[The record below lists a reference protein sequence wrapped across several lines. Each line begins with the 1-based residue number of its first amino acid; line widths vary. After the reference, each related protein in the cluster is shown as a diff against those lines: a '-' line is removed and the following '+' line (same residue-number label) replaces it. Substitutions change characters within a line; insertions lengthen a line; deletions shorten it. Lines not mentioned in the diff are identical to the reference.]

1 MRARRQLHSE
11 EITVDRSAVRVN
23 HKITPELDPKL
34 SRCSQGRN
42 AAGEEK
48 SHAQHIA
55 WSRLRC
61 AGNEIWIRWTRLNIL
76 HRYHSAPHG
85 TATQKTGLLGGDI
98 FDQHLKNVDSIDG
111 IGHGRS
117 SRREHDRPELNR
129 SGKSDHDPV
138 YRSSAGGGGKADER
152 ASFWIVVYP
161 TQSGNPRKPLLQ
173 SLTRIALRPQVAF
186 RSGITFSARIALRAC
201 ITLRSGIA
209 FLPRIAFCA
218 RISLGSGI
226 PFRSRVTFWSGI
238 TLRPWIA
245 FGPRQS
251 WITLRPLCSAA
262 FSAEALDNF
271 RQRGGAGQQAA
282 SRAIINARDVICGIG
297 GRIRRRICLIF
308 EGVTHNKILD
318 SGQHNAICDFAARAS
333 IQRFPYLAAAR

>member
-1 MRARRQLHSE
+1 MRTRRQLHSE

-34 SRCSQGRN
+34 FRCSQGRN

-61 AGNEIWIRWTRLNIL
+61 AGNEIWIGWTRLDVL
-76 HRYHSAPHG
+76 HRYYSAPHG

-117 SRREHDRPELNR
+117 SRRGHDRPELNR

-138 YRSSAGGGGKADER
+138 YRSSTGSGGKADER
-152 ASFWIVVYP
+152 TSFWIVVHP
-161 TQSGNPRKPLLQ
+161 AQRGNPRKPLLQ
-173 SLTRIALRPQVAF
+173 PLARIALRPQVAF
-186 RSGITFSARIALRAC
+186 RSGITFNA
-201 ITLRSGIA
+201 G
-209 FLPRIAFCA
+209 IAFCA

-251 WITLRPLCSAA
+251 WIALWPLCSAA

-282 SRAIINARDVICGIG
+282 SSAIINARDVICGIG